1 MTRAACVIGL
11 VAGTLVLG
19 GCYERVIR
27 AEGMGT
33 RNVTTHESNLK
44 NDRIP
49 IVDDAEDAVF
59 GKRKDLDR

>member
-1 MTRAACVIGL
+1 MTRAACMIGL
-11 VAGTLVLG
+11 VAGTLVMS

-33 RNVTTHESNLK
+33 QNVTTHESNLK